1 MYAYFGG
8 ITAFRSVLPWTGY
21 AQLIAGI
28 TVDMAHLLRHGVS
41 GKGEELLGRL
51 VSVLL
56 LSSYAWLFTEELMT
70 EREERKRKK
79 RTPQQQH

>member
-8 ITAFRSVLPWTGY
+8 ITAFRPVLPWTGY

-28 TVDMAHLLRHGVS
+28 AVDMAHLLRLGTS
-41 GKGEELLGRL
+41 SKGEELLGRL

-70 EREERKRKK
+70 EREERRRKR
-79 RTPQQQH
+79 RRLQEQ